1 MDALEDLQS
10 ALRAQVRGRRPEDP
24 EAAARA
30 AQERLARSELMLAPR
45 LVGLYRALPTEVP
58 THLLA
63 GSLLARGI
71 ELCWPR
77 VVPGQ
82 AMLEFRRSGS
92 SWARGALRVEEPTG
106 EPVPLALVDV
116 LVVPAVA
123 VDEQG
128 RRLGRGKGHY
138 DATLSGFAGRSVA
151 LVYDA
156 QLVPEVP
163 VGDHDRAVDAV
174 CTESRLIV
182 VKA

>member
-1 MDALEDLQS
+1 MDSLEERKR
-10 ALRAQVRGRRPEDP
+10 ALRAEVRGRRPEDP

-30 AQERLARSELMLAPR
+30 AQERLARSELLLAPR
-45 LVGLYRALPTEVP
+45 LVGLYRALPSEVP

-82 AMLEFRRSGS
+82 AALEFRRAGR
-92 SWARGALRVEEPTG
+92 SWARGALRVDEPTG
-106 EPVPLALVDV
+106 DPVPLALVDV
-116 LVVPAVA
+116 LVVPALA
-123 VDEQG
+123 VDEHG

-138 DATLSGFAGRSVA
+138 DATLSAFAGRSVA

-156 QLVPEVP
+156 RLVPEVP
-163 VGDHDRAVDAV
+163 VGEHDRAVDAV

>member
-1 MDALEDLQS
+1 MDSIEERKR
-10 ALRAQVRGRRPEDP
+10 ALRAQVRGRRPDDP

-45 LVGLYRALPTEVP
+45 LVALYRALPSEAP

-63 GSLLARGI
+63 GSLMARGI

-77 VVPGQ
+77 VVNGQ
-82 AMLEFRRSGS
+82 KVLEFRRAGA
-92 SWARGALRVEEPTG
+92 SWSRGALRVDEPTG
-106 EPVPLALVDV
+106 EPVPLALIDV

-123 VDEQG
+123 VDAQG

-138 DATLSGFAGRSVA
+138 DATLSAFPGRSVA

-156 QLVPEVP
+156 QVVPDVP
-163 VGDHDRAVDAV
+163 VGEHDRSVDAV

-182 VKA
+182 VGA